1 MSGVFELLS
10 LLRLAKNP
18 MQPSPNC
25 ELIYLAHCSSHA
37 SVPSCLPGGV
47 TSFGKHCSKTD
58 WKMDLETNEEA
69 FSKGWPMSSSRNY
82 ILLSPLLFHS
92 FSRINAWVINFSDLL
107 CKCNKLDRSRGFV
120 SSWLQASD
128 NKIEMGIAWPFIPS
142 LWYLCFVFVFPPCSC
157 IYLLLLGS
165 SFTWNC
171 LDKIAKQG
179 HMLHLPPP
187 VCKFLP
193 LQVLYVL
200 RN

>member
-1 MSGVFELLS
+1 MSGVFWLLS
-10 LLRLAKNP
+10 LFRLAKNP

-25 ELIYLAHCSSHA
+25 ELIYLAHCSSHS

-142 LWYLCFVFVFPPCSC
+142 LWYLCFVLFFFPLQLHLF
-157 IYLLLLGS
+157 IVAG
-165 SFTWNC
+165 
-171 LDKIAKQG
+171 KQLHLELFG
-179 HMLHLPPP
+179 QDSKTGNMLHLSSH
-187 VCKFLP
+187 
-193 LQVLYVL
+193 LQISFFAGVV
-200 RN
+200 RS